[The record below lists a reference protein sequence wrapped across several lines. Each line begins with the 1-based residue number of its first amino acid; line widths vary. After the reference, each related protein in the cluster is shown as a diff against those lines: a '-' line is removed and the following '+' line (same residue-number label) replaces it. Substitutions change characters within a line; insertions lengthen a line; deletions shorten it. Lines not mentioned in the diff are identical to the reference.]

1 MVGLYRA
8 EYYGFLLHDMVL
20 FLSPIY
26 RVINFTIIFVL
37 CLMVLLSIG
46 AVIEDRR
53 QNNAGHFPLS
63 FSKPEMP
70 AQPTTAFTSRT
81 PATTQHVVW
90 VRRDSSVESELHRPV
105 SSQM

>member
-37 CLMVLLSIG
+37 CLMVLLG

-53 QNNAGHFPLS
+53 QNAGHFPLS
-63 FSKPEMP
+63 
-70 AQPTTAFTSRT
+70 
-81 PATTQHVVW
+81 
-90 VRRDSSVESELHRPV
+90 
-105 SSQM
+105 